1 MSPDIFSIYMEM
13 DYLSSLR
20 KDCFIVNIS
29 WFSSVNNQ
37 CDDYFDENNS
47 FIDKEKEQHLLM
59 ND

>member
-1 MSPDIFSIYMEM
+1 MEM